1 MNKKQIDEIVFKTI
15 IGYCEAN
22 NITEELSMDTHLIG
36 RTRIMDSMGLV
47 NTIVDIETAFLD
59 EDVEISLT
67 SETAMSLRLSPFRTI
82 GSLCDYI
89 ARQLGV
95 EEHNG

>member
-1 MNKKQIDEIVFKTI
+1 MNKKQINEIVLNTLKD
-15 IGYCEAN
+15 YCESSG
-22 NITEELSMDTHLIG
+22 ITAELTMDTHLIG

-59 EDVEISLT
+59 RDVEISLT
-67 SETAMSLRLSPFRTI
+67 SETAMSLRLSPFRTV

-89 ARQLGV
+89 ARQLGL
-95 EEHNG
+95 EEA

>member
-1 MNKKQIDEIVFKTI
+1 MDKRRIEEIVLETI
-15 IGYCEAN
+15 KDYCETN
-22 NITEELSMDTHLIG
+22 GITEELTMDTHLIG
-36 RTRIMDSMGLV
+36 RTRIMDSMSLV

-89 ARQLGV
+89 ARQLGL
-95 EEHNG
+95 EEEQ

>member
-1 MNKKQIDEIVFKTI
+1 MDKMKIEEIVFGTI
-15 IGYCEAN
+15 KDYCDAN
-22 NITEELSMDTHLIG
+22 GITEELTMDTHLIG

-82 GSLCDYI
+82 GSLCEYI
-89 ARQLGV
+89 ASQLGLV
-95 EEHNG
+95 EEQ

>member
-1 MNKKQIDEIVFKTI
+1 MEKNRINEIVLDTI
-15 IGYCEAN
+15 QGYCDAN
-22 NITEELSMDTHLIG
+22 GITEELTMDTHLIG
-36 RTRIMDSMGLV
+36 RARVMDSMGLV

-82 GSLCDYI
+82 GSLCEYI
-89 ARQLGV
+89 AHQLGV
-95 EEHNG
+95 EEA

>member
-1 MNKKQIDEIVFKTI
+1 MNKNRINEIVLNTLKD
-15 IGYCEAN
+15 YCESN
-22 NITEELSMDTHLIG
+22 GITEELTMDTHLIG

-89 ARQLGV
+89 ARQLGI
-95 EEHNG
+95 EEA

>member
-1 MNKKQIDEIVFKTI
+1 MDKKKIQEIVFGI
-15 IGYCEAN
+15 IKDYCSVN
-22 NITEELSMDTHLIG
+22 GITEELTTETHLIG
-36 RTRIMDSMGLV
+36 RTSIMDSMGLV

-59 EDVEISLT
+59 EDVEINLT

-89 ARQLGV
+89 ARQLGID
-95 EEHNG
+95 EA

>member
-1 MNKKQIDEIVFKTI
+1 MDKNKIYEIVLGTI
-15 IGYCEAN
+15 KDYCESHG
-22 NITEELSMDTHLIG
+22 ITEELNMDTHLIG

-89 ARQLGV
+89 ARQLGL
-95 EEHNG
+95 EEEQ

>member
-1 MNKKQIDEIVFKTI
+1 MNKNRINEIVLNTLK
-15 IGYCEAN
+15 GYCESN
-22 NITEELSMDTHLIG
+22 GITEELTMDTHLIG

-59 EDVEISLT
+59 EDVEITLT

-89 ARQLGV
+89 ARQLGL
-95 EEHNG
+95 EEEQ

>member
-1 MNKKQIDEIVFKTI
+1 MEKERIEEIVLGTI
-15 IGYCEAN
+15 KDYCESHGIA
-22 NITEELSMDTHLIG
+22 EELNMDTHLIG

-89 ARQLGV
+89 ARQLGL
-95 EEHNG
+95 EEEQ

>member
-1 MNKKQIDEIVFKTI
+1 MDKNKINEIVLGTI
-15 IGYCEAN
+15 QDYCDAN
-22 NITEELSMDTHLIG
+22 GITEELTMDTHLIG

-89 ARQLGV
+89 ARQLGL
-95 EEHNG
+95 EEEQ

>member
-1 MNKKQIDEIVFKTI
+1 MDKKQINEIVMNTI
-15 IGYCEAN
+15 KDYCDAQG
-22 NITEELSMDTHLIG
+22 ITEELNMDTHLIG

-89 ARQLGV
+89 ARQLGL
-95 EEHNG
+95 EEGQ